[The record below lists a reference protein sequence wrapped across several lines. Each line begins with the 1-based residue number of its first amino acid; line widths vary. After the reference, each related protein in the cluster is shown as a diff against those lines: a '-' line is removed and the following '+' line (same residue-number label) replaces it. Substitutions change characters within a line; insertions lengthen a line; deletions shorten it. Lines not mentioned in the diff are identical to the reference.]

1 MVKISFPLSLPYV
14 LELRTLSEIITENA
28 NIGHA
33 NAVDCTDMAAGKMD
47 CGKAVVQNYFDA
59 LEIDEKSCLREERGF
74 TWWGEDL
81 AQRIWSDP
89 PVLRDGTAVWKVHA
103 QTDFLTDFV
112 DTESNLGY
120 LSELASFASLGGGLI
135 RDASRRNRIQLA
147 SCLYATEATLPW
159 AKLFFPSTAAT
170 QTAEAHLIAK
180 MLPAIAGCSP
190 AYSAHPVAGPARQH
204 RVLNLLGSF
213 VREGKNAP
221 VWTPE
226 EFAETAAELAAET
239 YPISLSESG
248 LTAEFPFRDSTA
260 LGEMTTNVEHPS
272 YGHGLLVRLVLPI
285 TLSDAE
291 DPQIVL
297 RCNRF
302 EIHSLT
308 PVSHF
313 TGSYYIG
320 EEGFC
325 YSNFFPNLPSF
336 RGAPFLASLIRFM
349 GLRAGWFAEAVG
361 GDDWAEVE
369 HEKKPPAWLN

>member
-1 MVKISFPLSLPYV
+1 
-14 LELRTLSEIITENA
+14 
-28 NIGHA
+28 
-33 NAVDCTDMAAGKMD
+33 
-47 CGKAVVQNYFDA
+47 
-59 LEIDEKSCLREERGF
+59 
-74 TWWGEDL
+74 
-81 AQRIWSDP
+81 
-89 PVLRDGTAVWKVHA
+89 
-103 QTDFLTDFV
+103 
-112 DTESNLGY
+112 
-120 LSELASFASLGGGLI
+120 
-135 RDASRRNRIQLA
+135 
-147 SCLYATEATLPW
+147 
-159 AKLFFPSTAAT
+159 
-170 QTAEAHLIAK
+170 
-180 MLPAIAGCSP
+180 
-190 AYSAHPVAGPARQH
+190 
-204 RVLNLLGSF
+204 
-213 VREGKNAP
+213 
-221 VWTPE
+221 
-226 EFAETAAELAAET
+226 
-239 YPISLSESG
+239 
-248 LTAEFPFRDSTA
+248 
-260 LGEMTTNVEHPS
+260 MTTNVEHPS